1 MKLKDPFP
9 RGRIAFFVT
18 SNVHKFM
25 EARPVLAEYRIA
37 TALLRFKTLEIQ
49 DDNIENIAKTS
60 AREASEKCDLPVFVE
75 DAGLF
80 IEALN
85 GFPGPYSH
93 YVYQTIGTRG
103 ILRLMRNVDQRDARF
118 RSVVAFCDTDRSMKI
133 FNGEVAGKI
142 AEEER
147 GSFGFGFDPVFE
159 PLEVP
164 GKTFAEITL
173 MEKGKYSHRAKALR
187 KFAGWYASAFQRR
200 FK

>member
-1 MKLKDPFP
+1 MKMKLKDSFP
-9 RGRIAFFVT
+9 RGRVAFFVT

-25 EARPVLAEYRIA
+25 EACPVLTEYGIA

-49 DDNIENIAKTS
+49 DESIENIAKTS
-60 AREASEKCDLPVFVE
+60 ASEASRKCNLPVLVE

-103 ILRLMRNVDQRDARF
+103 ILKLMRDVDQREARF
-118 RSVVAFCDTDRSMKI
+118 RSVVAFCDTDGSLKT
-133 FNGEVAGKI
+133 FHGEAAGKI

-159 PLEVP
+159 PTEAP
-164 GKTFAEITL
+164 GKTFAEMTL

-187 KFAGWYASAFQRR
+187 KFAEWYASAF
-200 FK
+200 

>member
-1 MKLKDPFP
+1 MNLKDPFL
-9 RGRIAFFVT
+9 RGRVAFFVT

-25 EARPVLAEYRIA
+25 EARPVLAEHGIA
-37 TALLRFKTLEIQ
+37 TALLRFKALEIQ
-49 DDNIENIAKTS
+49 DESIENIAKTS
-60 AREASEKCDLPVFVE
+60 AVEASRKCNLPLLVE

-103 ILRLMRNVDQRDARF
+103 ILKLMRDVDQRDAHF
-118 RSVVAFCDTDRSMKI
+118 RSVVAFCDTDGSLKT
-133 FNGEVAGKI
+133 FHGEAAGKI

-159 PLEVP
+159 PTEVP
-164 GKTFAEITL
+164 GKTFAEMTL
-173 MEKGKYSHRAKALR
+173 MEKGKYSHRSRALR
-187 KFAGWYASAFQRR
+187 KFAEWYASAF
-200 FK
+200 

>member
-9 RGRIAFFVT
+9 RGRVAFFVT

-25 EARPVLAEYRIA
+25 EARPVLAEYGIA
-37 TALLRFKTLEIQ
+37 TTLLRFKALEIQ
-49 DDNIENIAKTS
+49 DENIENIAETS
-60 AREASEKCDLPVFVE
+60 AAEASRECNLPVLVE

-93 YVYQTIGTRG
+93 YVYQTIGTKG
-103 ILRLMRNVDQRDARF
+103 ILKLMRDADQRDAHF
-118 RSVVAFCDTDRSMKI
+118 RSIVAFCDTDGSLKT
-133 FNGEVAGKI
+133 FHGEAAGKI

-159 PLEVP
+159 PSEAP
-164 GKTFAEITL
+164 GKTFAEMTL
-173 MEKGKYSHRAKALR
+173 MEKGRCSHRAKALR
-187 KFAGWYASAFQRR
+187 KFAEWYASAFQRR
-200 FK
+200 F

>member
-9 RGRIAFFVT
+9 RGRVAFFVT

-25 EARPVLAEYRIA
+25 EARPVLAEYGIA
-37 TALLRFKTLEIQ
+37 TALLRFKALEIQ
-49 DDNIENIAKTS
+49 DENMEKIAETS
-60 AREASEKCDLPVFVE
+60 AAEASRECDLPVLVE

-93 YVYQTIGTRG
+93 YVHQTIGTRG
-103 ILRLMRNVDQRDARF
+103 ILKLMRDADQRAAHF
-118 RSVVAFCDTDRSMKI
+118 RSVVAFCDTDGSLKT
-133 FNGEVAGKI
+133 FHGEANGKI

-159 PLEVP
+159 PSEAP
-164 GKTFAEITL
+164 GKTFAEMTL
-173 MEKGKYSHRAKALR
+173 MEKGTYSHRAKALR
-187 KFAGWYASAFQRR
+187 KFAEWYASAFKRR
-200 FK
+200 F